1 MLLEVKFEGGLA
13 EQHKIPAYE
22 GTKSLEGLTRSML
35 IVANFLVEGRV
46 RRKEFGRIPL
56 TFNLLAQ
63 RPGSFES
70 LYEIGYQAAVIGAP
84 VAGGLALGAGGNLLY
99 DLFKVVYRRVTG
111 GNEEAIPASVQELE
125 VERGGDVAALIE
137 AVEPSVRLGHNVINH
152 GVMNINL
159 NVQAAAPAPIV
170 QFNPQTKQYMWESV
184 INNDIRLK
192 LFSMAS
198 FNANQGTG
206 RAFDLEEGRSVPF
219 ELGSDVDRLSV
230 DTLLGSIS
238 SYTRRKRLGDDLRSA
253 VAVMYT
259 SVEAAD
265 GRIKKI
271 RILAVR
277 NEIQDF
283 GRR

>member
-1 MLLEVKFEGGLA
+1 MELRRLNGPGL
-13 EQHKIPAYE
+13 
-22 GTKSLEGLTRSML
+22 SLT
-35 IVANFLVEGRV
+35 
-46 RRKEFGRIPL
+46 
-56 TFNLLAQ
+56 
-63 RPGSFES
+63 
-70 LYEIGYQAAVIGAP
+70 
-84 VAGGLALGAGGNLLY
+84 LY

-125 VERGGDVAALIE
+125 AERGGDVAALIE

-219 ELGSDVDRLSV
+219 ELGPDVDRLSV

-271 RILAVR
+271 RILAAR